1 MSQAIEYII
10 ITLSNYTAEELTA
23 IDECC
28 ITNIKDCRHNNDKTK
43 CIVKTTSPTLISN
56 HTCYNFIEINKI
68 ILKEEW
74 VSKRLQ

>member
-10 ITLSNYTAEELTA
+10 ITIANYTTEQLAA

-28 ITNIKDCRHNNDKTK
+28 TTNIKHCRYNNDKTK

-56 HTCYNFIEINKI
+56 HTCYNFTEISKI
-68 ILKEEW
+68 VLKEEW
-74 VSKRLQ
+74 ITEELE